1 MKLIQ
6 AVRHQA
12 DGQQR
17 RFSKLTALRC
27 TTPSLTR
34 QEFKADADIN
44 ELLKRFGVTTRLPE
58 WGKTVDFNLD
68 LQTALAAIRDV
79 KRAYRDLP
87 DNLRAKY
94 KSWQSL
100 MNAIDQGRLTLERE
114 EPPKAPEPPVPP
126 PAPPAPKPPVA

>member
-1 MKLIQ
+1 MKLTS

-12 DGQQR
+12 DGAQKR
-17 RFSKLTALRC
+17 WSKLSALHC

-34 QEFKADADIN
+34 KEFAADADIN
-44 ELLKRFGVTTRLPE
+44 LLLKRFGVTTRIPE

-68 LQTALAAIRDV
+68 LQTALGAIRDV
-79 KRAYRDLP
+79 KRAYRELP
-87 DNLRAKY
+87 DNLKSKY

-100 MNAIDQGRLTLERE
+100 MNAIDQGRLKLEQE
-114 EPPKAPEPPVPP
+114 EPPKAPEPPAPP